1 MSNTEN
7 GMASNSTKQPTE
19 SPGKP
24 TPAVEQPA
32 QNAQDELAG
41 ACLAIVQHYRTAEI
55 SKAQATIELYSAFP
69 NTLNQDTFIVT
80 YGSYISML
88 DNVDRFRDGA
98 GRQAP
103 VAGLSGAGQDP
114 SCKGNSHSQA
124 PTCLVSFI
132 IPLLFSY
139 FTLRLPISHSLSLFF
154 YFLAWYHDP
163 LCSFMSYH
171 VPLPLVITMDSFHL
185 SIPYIPTASTLFYIC
200 LYYVSTSP

>member
-1 MSNTEN
+1 MVVLPSVRVTRK
-7 GMASNSTKQPTE
+7 T
-19 SPGKP
+19 
-24 TPAVEQPA
+24 
-32 QNAQDELAG
+32 
-41 ACLAIVQHYRTAEI
+41 
-55 SKAQATIELYSAFP
+55 
-69 NTLNQDTFIVT
+69 IVT
-80 YGSYISML
+80 TY
-88 DNVDRFRDGA
+88 NPQRKF
-98 GRQAP
+98 
-103 VAGLSGAGQDP
+103 
-114 SCKGNSHSQA
+114 CKGNSHSQA